1 MRQTTQRD
9 YHNPADTYYN
19 TQFGLHS
26 SKRGVLQYFLEA
38 KHYQQLAYIGYQAVN
53 FVCKLQPD
61 FSVDNTDIQKLQR
74 NSSLAYYK
82 LYNQAMLRSL
92 QDFTTL
98 HNHTAV

>member
-98 HNHTAV
+98 HSHTAV